1 MMLGDKLHT
10 KNKENTRFLVERQ
23 AFYTHV
29 LKVYISTQKK
39 NFQKNFQT
47 YRLSLQPLILYF
59 N

>member
-29 LKVYISTQKK
+29 LKVYIPTQKK
-39 NFQKNFQT
+39 TFKKISKLT
-47 YRLSLQPLILYF
+47 DYPF
-59 N
+59 NL